1 MKRWWQVPALL
12 TPFLFSSLSHSRCI
26 GSLWVQLMCS
36 EYLYRLPGSPV
47 LWDGG
52 VKQPCF
58 FKEPSRNCH
67 STATLERHHGDLV
80 TLRLVQLNPKPN
92 SQLLNRIQSHV
103 VMDHAHTSAVLV
115 LHKGSV
121 LVLKWWS
128 CVLMCVG
135 HGSPTP
141 SPAGWWMAQTG
152 LAQETQDFVEA
163 ADVQVLSRF
172 IQGGMTLKR

>member
-1 MKRWWQVPALL
+1 M
-12 TPFLFSSLSHSRCI
+12 
-26 GSLWVQLMCS
+26 QLMCS
-36 EYLYRLPGSPV
+36 EYLCRLPGEARFCEM
-47 LWDGG
+47 GG

-92 SQLLNRIQSHV
+92 SQPLNRIQSHV

-115 LHKGSV
+115 LHKKKNV
-121 LVLKWWS
+121 LVLNRSWD
-128 CVLMCVG
+128 
-135 HGSPTP
+135 GSETN
-141 SPAGWWMAQTG
+141 GWMAQTG

-163 ADVQVLSRF
+163 ADVQVLYRC
-172 IQGGMTLKR
+172 IQEEMTLKRR